1 VVPPQKYPPTP
12 LGVEALQCVGA
23 KASEGYPPVAKSAEA
38 TGFNTRRVEARVTHS
53 STGKARGLLR
63 RRINIKEARIP
74 PCYASPEVTH
84 SDCSESMR
92 KPHSETPEDRPP
104 GTAGIKPGEGKRSP
118 ETAEIIICLLLLR
131 YALCSLRLFD
141 GEAGSL
147 LRKKR
152 NSPTGLRRSIYEER
166 TAVAAPVKL
175 HFLLRPL
182 FLLGSSHQFMPSRGR
197 VPEGADL

>member
-1 VVPPQKYPPTP
+1 
-12 LGVEALQCVGA
+12 
-23 KASEGYPPVAKSAEA
+23 
-38 TGFNTRRVEARVTHS
+38 
-53 STGKARGLLR
+53 
-63 RRINIKEARIP
+63 
-74 PCYASPEVTH
+74 
-84 SDCSESMR
+84 MR

-118 ETAEIIICLLLLR
+118 EAAEIIICLLLLR